1 MRYRNLLRYKDQAE
15 AVEADRAS
23 GFTIVRSKIAP
34 VVFAFQTLADRVWLK
49 AYRGKAIN
57 ASGNYSFRDL
67 AKAEAY
73 AAEFAATEARGIAR
87 SAARRAERA
96 EALAAV
102 KASDFWAVGD
112 VGTYSWGYDQTNTEF
127 WQVVEVKAKTILI
140 RRLQANKGYDQWEAG
155 TTQPR
160 RNEFRDDKVLTK
172 RVGVNG
178 SVGMDFGG
186 LYKWDGKASYWS
198 AYA

>member
-1 MRYRNLLRYKDQAE
+1 MRYRNLLRYKDQEE
-15 AVEADRAS
+15 AIEADRAS

-34 VVFAFQTLADRVWLK
+34 VVFAFQTLADRIWLK

-57 ASGNYSFRDL
+57 AVSNFSFRDL

-73 AAEFAATEARGIAR
+73 AAEFAAAEARGIAR
-87 SAARRAERA
+87 RGALRADRSA
-96 EALAAV
+96 ALAAV

-112 VGTYSWGYDQTNTEF
+112 VGVYSWGYDQTNTEF
-127 WQVVEVKAKTILI
+127 WQVVEVKAKSIRI
-140 RRLQANKGYDQWEAG
+140 RRLNANKGYDQWEAG

-160 RNEFRDDKVLTK
+160 RNEFRDDKILTK
-172 RVGVNG
+172 RVGPNG
-178 SVGMDFGG
+178 GVGMDFGG
-186 LYKWDGKASYWS
+186 LGKWDGKASYWS